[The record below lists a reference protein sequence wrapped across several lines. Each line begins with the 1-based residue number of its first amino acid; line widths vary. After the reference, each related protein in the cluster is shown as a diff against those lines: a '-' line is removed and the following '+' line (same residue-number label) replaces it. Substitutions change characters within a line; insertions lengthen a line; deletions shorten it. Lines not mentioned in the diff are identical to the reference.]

1 MLTGMVA
8 ANLLYDSLLVAAML
22 RHVVVPLYKQR
33 ERVIF
38 TALPHS
44 DGMASVG
51 AGCCGDSCWLSF
63 RDCLAGVWK
72 VEEMR

>member
-33 ERVIF
+33 ESYFYGSASQRR
-38 TALPHS
+38 
-44 DGMASVG
+44 DGQHG
-51 AGCCGDSCWLSF
+51 GWLLWGQL
-63 RDCLAGVWK
+63 LAFFP
-72 VEEMR
+72 